1 MSPDQTKSITWHPLT
16 LLPEISNDDSVCKH
30 TYVVAITCDVSN
42 EIDTAYMFQHSYH
55 VKVSTTNSFLWRAKG
70 SVSKERSWHASIV
83 ISSSGLFV

>member
-1 MSPDQTKSITWHPLT
+1 MPTHQTKSITWHPLT
-16 LLPEISNDDSVCKH
+16 LLPEICNDDSVCKH
-30 TYVVAITCDVSN
+30 SYVVAITCD
-42 EIDTAYMFQHSYH
+42 EIDTAYMFKHSYH